1 MLLAPVRSTLIASND
16 NRVDNST
23 PSAYNA
29 VVVEV
34 TTKLNLIITLVD
46 LSHPL
51 IIHGVVA

>member
-23 PSAYNA
+23 PSVYNA
-29 VVVEV
+29 VVGEV
-34 TTKLNLIITLVD
+34 TTKLNLIITLGN

-51 IIHGVVA
+51 IIHEVVA